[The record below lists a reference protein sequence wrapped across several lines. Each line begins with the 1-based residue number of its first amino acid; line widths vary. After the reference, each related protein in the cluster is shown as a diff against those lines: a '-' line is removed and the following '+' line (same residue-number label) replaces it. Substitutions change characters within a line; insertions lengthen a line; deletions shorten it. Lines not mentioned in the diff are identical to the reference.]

1 MKKNEKYDKVI
12 ANFDLDFIKNKFDND
27 NVAAPESLNG
37 ENVKN
42 AIDDK
47 EQKIIP
53 FVKTKAFKTAVSLVA
68 CVAIVAVSLNFA
80 LGRNTQSPP
89 VSDTEIQNENVQFK
103 AFSSANEI
111 EKYFKSIEKS
121 NSSGDFGFPTSK
133 DTIKGAENA
142 ADNSSS
148 ETYVQVGGV
157 DEADVIKNDGKYIY
171 TFRNGNDK
179 ILIYEPDGKNVK
191 KLSEIAFDMDN
202 GNYIVDFF
210 LYKNNLIVQSNSFNS
225 NYDSF
230 TNIDIYS
237 LSDIKNPKKIHSF
250 KQQGS
255 YVSSLICPK
264 PRLTAL
270 KKQLSQ
276 RIFALSKI
284 LNPLRILSS
293 ANLTL

>member
-27 NVAAPESLNG
+27 NVATPESLNG

-53 FVKTKAFKTAVSLVA
+53 FVKAKAFKTAVSLVA

-89 VSDTEIQNENVQFK
+89 VSDTEIQSENVQFK
-103 AFSSANEI
+103 AFSSAKDI

-157 DEADVIKNDGKYIY
+157 DEADIIKNDGKYIY
-171 TFRNGNDK
+171 TLRNGNDK

-191 KLSEIAFDMDN
+191 KLSEIAFDMEN
-202 GNYIVDFF
+202 GDYIDDFF
-210 LYKNNLIVQSNSFNS
+210 LYKI
-225 NYDSF
+225 
-230 TNIDIYS
+230 I
-237 LSDIKNPKKIHSF
+237 
-250 KQQGS
+250 
-255 YVSSLICPK
+255 
-264 PRLTAL
+264 
-270 KKQLSQ
+270 
-276 RIFALSKI
+276 
-284 LNPLRILSS
+284 
-293 ANLTL
+293 

>member
-53 FVKTKAFKTAVSLVA
+53 FVKAKAFKTAVSLVA

-89 VSDTEIQNENVQFK
+89 VSDTEIQSENVQFK
-103 AFSSANEI
+103 SFSSAKDI
-111 EKYFKSIEKS
+111 EKYFKSVEKS

-157 DEADVIKNDGKYIY
+157 DEADIIKNDGKYIY
-171 TFRNGNDK
+171 TLRNGNDK

-237 LSDIKNPKKIHSF
+237 LSDIKNPKKI
-250 KQQGS
+250 
-255 YVSSLICPK
+255 
-264 PRLTAL
+264 
-270 KKQLSQ
+270 
-276 RIFALSKI
+276 
-284 LNPLRILSS
+284 
-293 ANLTL
+293 

>member
-27 NVAAPESLNG
+27 NVTTPESLNG

-53 FVKTKAFKTAVSLVA
+53 FVKTKAFKTAVSLIA

-89 VSDTEIQNENVQFK
+89 VSDTEIQSENVQFK
-103 AFSSANEI
+103 AFSSAKDI

-121 NSSGDFGFPTSK
+121 NSSGNFGFPTSK

-157 DEADVIKNDGKYIY
+157 DEADIIKNDGKYIY
-171 TFRNGNDK
+171 TLRNGNDK

-191 KLSEIAFDMDN
+191 KLSEIAFDMEN
-202 GNYIVDFF
+202 GDYINDF
-210 LYKNNLIVQSNSFNS
+210 
-225 NYDSF
+225 
-230 TNIDIYS
+230 S
-237 LSDIKNPKKIHSF
+237 L
-250 KQQGS
+250 
-255 YVSSLICPK
+255 
-264 PRLTAL
+264 
-270 KKQLSQ
+270 
-276 RIFALSKI
+276 
-284 LNPLRILSS
+284 
-293 ANLTL
+293 